1 MMMTIHDE
9 RPEDELHEA
18 RASELLTVIAMILSK
33 TNGHAGIG
41 SIPCPVCREGVI
53 VFAIT
58 TLAANGDRPRRSIAA
73 RCGTSGCIA
82 FERAPEIDSQ
92 RREDPP
98 VTD

>member
-1 MMMTIHDE
+1 MMTIDDE

-18 RASELLTVIAMILSK
+18 RASELLTVIALILSK
-33 TNGHAGIG
+33 THGHAGIG
-41 SIPCPVCREGVI
+41 SIPCPVCREGEI

-82 FERAPEIDSQ
+82 FERGPEIEASP

-98 VTD
+98 V